1 MKLMKYY
8 NRDRFTEDEKQK
20 IARKSN
26 DCCCHCGRKV
36 FFGYGATV
44 DHFIPLDKGGS
55 NSMYNLIMLCH
66 ECNQEKDNKIQSMEY
81 IPYLSDKYFK
91 ELNEYVNSYIQVMD
105 YCQRNRLFAY
115 DEYKI
120 PVSVCSN
127 DYSKHSKKQIM
138 VSSCKLKLATWND
151 LDRLHEYFVKYLKK
165 YNQLDDEFAAR
176 ENIIFWMQFGC
187 IYYIEQVGEIN
198 TIIAITIKH
207 LDKDGDFRG
216 IDYIP
221 QFYIFPYYATDKT
234 ISLIKNIVISLPS
247 LLIKERNLSFIPVS
261 ILMLECD
268 KVFPRVASCFN
279 KIQDTDISDFKAI
292 GVVIGEIEDL
302 NNDHLE
308 ISEMNEEEKKVYE
321 FLHKFDN
328 VTNEMIKYFKKYS
341 DRESISWMIQT
352 VLSYEFIKDTEL
364 EKFMNYLEE

>member
-55 NSMYNLIMLCH
+55 NSMYNLIMLCYD
-66 ECNQEKDNKIQSMEY
+66 CNQEKDNKIQSMEY

-105 YCQRNRLFAY
+105 YCQRNRIFAY
-115 DEYKI
+115 DEYKV
-120 PVSVCSN
+120 PVGILSQ
-127 DYSKHSKKQIM
+127 DYTKHSKQKM
-138 VSSCKLKLATWND
+138 VVSNCKLKLATWND

-165 YNQLDDEFAAR
+165 YNQLDDEQAAR

-187 IYYIEQVGEIN
+187 IYYIEQLGEIN
-198 TIIAITIKH
+198 TLLAITIKH
-207 LDKDGDFRG
+207 FGENEDFRG

-221 QFYIFPYYATDKT
+221 QLYVFPYYASDKT
-234 ISLIKNIVISLPS
+234 ISIIRNMVISLPS
-247 LLIKERNLSFIPVS
+247 LLIAECDLTFLPFS
-261 ILMLECD
+261 IIMLECD
-268 KVFPRVASCFN
+268 KVFPRVASIFGN
-279 KIQDTDISDFKAI
+279 VQDDDICDFKKMNY
-292 GVVIGEIEDL
+292 VIGEIGDFD
-302 NNDHLE
+302 NKHLE
-308 ISEMNEEEKKVYE
+308 INEMNEEEKKVYE

-364 EKFMNYLEE
+364 ENFMNYKE